1 MITFVLLAAVLTIA
15 GVALIAVPLL
25 KTKPVEYS
33 PAPWAALAAAGL
45 LVIGSA
51 VLYVRLTNWS
61 WNPKA
66 AEDTPQT
73 MVARLARRLE
83 QNPANL
89 EGWLMLGRSYTQ
101 LQEFQLATRAFQR
114 ADRLAGGKSAEAL
127 IGEAEALARS
137 DEAELDGR
145 AGKLIEQALA
155 VDPNSGKALFFGA
168 AVAMRKG
175 ELPLAK
181 ERFTKLLALD
191 PPDNIKP
198 LIQKQI
204 DAIDQQ
210 MSGGGPTLAA
220 GPGGAAGPAGAAGAA
235 GTAGAARGPGAGAVG
250 AGPTVG
256 TAPSAGAAPA
266 QAADAGARVRI
277 NVSLAPTL
285 AQSASGSSPLFVFV
299 RDPSRPGPPLAV
311 KRLESHFP
319 QTVELTAS
327 DSMVPGR
334 VFAAGQ
340 KVQVV
345 ARIARSGN
353 PIGASGDPIGESA
366 YLVGR
371 DGLVN
376 IVIDHVMP

>member
-1 MITFVLLAAVLTIA
+1 MTTFVLLAAVLVIA
-15 GVALIAVPLL
+15 GIAVIAIPLL
-25 KTKPVEYS
+25 KKQPTES
-33 PAPWAALAAAGL
+33 APAPWAALIAAG
-45 LVIGSA
+45 VIAIGST
-51 VLYVRLTNWS
+51 LMYVRMTNYS
-61 WNPKA
+61 WQTKAA

-73 MVARLARRLE
+73 MVARLARKLE
-83 QNPANL
+83 KNPDNL
-89 EGWLMLGRSYTQ
+89 DGWLLLGRSYTQ

-114 ADRLAGGKSAEAL
+114 ADRLAGGKSSEAL
-127 IGEAEALARS
+127 IGEAEALARG
-137 DEAELDGR
+137 DENELDGR

-155 VDPNSGKALFFGA
+155 LDPNSGKALFFGA

-175 ELPLAK
+175 ELPMAK
-181 ERFTKLLALD
+181 ERFQKLLALD

-204 DAIDQQ
+204 EQIDQQ
-210 MSGGGPTLAA
+210 MTGGGP
-220 GPGGAAGPAGAAGAA
+220 
-235 GTAGAARGPGAGAVG
+235 
-250 AGPTVG
+250 
-256 TAPSAGAAPA
+256 APA
-266 QAADAGARVRI
+266 NAASATAADSGAKVRI

-299 RDPSRPGPPLAV
+299 RDPDKPGPPLAV

-334 VFAAGQ
+334 AIMAGQ

-353 PIGASGDPIGESA
+353 PVGASGDPIGESA
-366 YLVGR
+366 YQVGR

>member
-1 MITFVLLAAVLTIA
+1 MMTFVLLAAVLTIA

-25 KTKPVEYS
+25 KKKPVEYS
-33 PAPWAALAAAGL
+33 PAPWAALIAAGV

-66 AEDTPQT
+66 TEDTPQT

-83 QNPANL
+83 QNPDNL
-89 EGWLMLGRSYTQ
+89 EGWLLLGRSYTQ
-101 LQEFQLATRAFQR
+101 LQELQLATRAFQR

-145 AGKLIEQALA
+145 AAKLIEQALA

-204 DAIDQQ
+204 DQIDQQ
-210 MSGGGPTLAA
+210 LAGGGPTLAA
-220 GPGGAAGPAGAAGAA
+220 GPAGA
-235 GTAGAARGPGAGAVG
+235 PGA
-250 AGPTVG
+250 
-256 TAPSAGAAPA
+256 AAPA
-266 QAADAGARVRI
+266 ATTAASVRI
-277 NVSLAPTL
+277 NVSLSPTL

-319 QTVELTAS
+319 QTVELTSS

-334 VFAAGQ
+334 AIAAGQ

-353 PIGASGDPIGESA
+353 PVGASGDPIGESA
-366 YLVGR
+366 YQVGR